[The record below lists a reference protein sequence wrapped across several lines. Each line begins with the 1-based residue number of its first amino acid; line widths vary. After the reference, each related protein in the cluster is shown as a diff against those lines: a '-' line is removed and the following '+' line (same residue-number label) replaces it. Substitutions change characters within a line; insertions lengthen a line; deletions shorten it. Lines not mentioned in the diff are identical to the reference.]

1 MLPTAVYVLSLVG
14 GILLSGLGALS
25 QKMTDKDVTAKS
37 VGRDFLA
44 GGLIV
49 LFLGFLIPDSFND
62 ISSLLPSMP
71 SIPTSLG
78 GGSGELE
85 LQVDPRM

>member
-25 QKMTDKDVTAKS
+25 QKMTDKEVSAKS
-37 VGRDFLA
+37 VGRDFVA

-49 LFLGFLIPDSFND
+49 LFLGFLIPDSFKGLESM
-62 ISSLLPSMP
+62 IPSLPSVVNV
-71 SIPTSLG
+71 
-78 GGSGELE
+78 GGSGDLE

>member
-14 GILLSGLGALS
+14 GLLLSGLGALS
-25 QKMTDKDVTAKS
+25 QKMTDKDVTVKS
-37 VGRDFLA
+37 VGRDFIA
-44 GGLIV
+44 GSLIV
-49 LFLGFLIPDSFND
+49 LVLGFFIPDSFKE
-62 ISSLLPSMP
+62 ISGLLPTMP
-71 SIPTSLG
+71 SFPTSLG

>member
-25 QKMTDKDVTAKS
+25 QKMTDKDVTTKS
-37 VGRDFLA
+37 LGRDFIA
-44 GGLIV
+44 GILIV
-49 LFLGFLIPDSFND
+49 IFLGFLIPDSFND
-62 ISSLLPSMP
+62 ISSLLPTMP
-71 SIPTSLG
+71 SGISLG

>member
-14 GILLSGLGALS
+14 GLLLSGLGALS
-25 QKMTDKDVTAKS
+25 QKMTDKDVTTKS
-37 VGRDFLA
+37 LGRDFMA
-44 GGLIV
+44 GSLIV
-49 LFLGFLIPDSFND
+49 LVLGFFIPDSFKE
-62 ISSLLPSMP
+62 ISALLPTMP
-71 SIPTSLG
+71 SLPTGLG